1 MRNETAMHQKYQCTY
16 QKEHYAAMEM
26 TLCNQKPVSHTL
38 HLHFHAEM
46 SLEND
51 GQHSLGRPADTSKE
65 SQEKS
70 RISYTRD
77 FLLSL
82 SELDVCKKL
91 PPGFDKSI
99 LSEFEDASQDR
110 QRIPGTFSGYRR
122 NEYSS
127 SPPTR
132 GESGNYSRGIHGRW
146 DSRSSGKSD
155 RDSDTQSDW
164 DSDHGRRH
172 GNQSRQSWQG
182 LEHDGLLGS
191 GSFPR
196 PSGFTAG
203 ASAPK
208 FRANDQYHLNKSN
221 EPYHP
226 PRPYKAAPHSRRET
240 NDSFNDETF
249 GSTECT
255 NEDRTE
261 EERKRRASFE
271 SWRKEQQKAFQEKKI
286 NPERRKDD
294 FDIFELLVDSK
305 DDKGPAN
312 RIKESDEPIP
322 ASNIVSEKPS
332 LPIQNPASRPLVP
345 PGFASSSLEKN
356 FGTKTSLHSRSSQ
369 VGSSDIEG
377 SLSESKGSL
386 LFNGISNDLLA
397 KQSKQHEEETSSEQ
411 KLESKSIHLLDNNKS
426 VKAPNFS
433 SALDKFNE
441 TTSKDSH
448 IYKSSSLSEVFVAP
462 GNIGVTEFDS
472 KKLLADKMLTE
483 TSQDDST
490 SILDKIFGSAVIA
503 DGGGSTSFTEP
514 NDSNADESCS
524 LDSSHSSKFA
534 HLFLDEEKKA
544 VDDLSPRRPKHLL
557 SLIQGGE
564 KGDSHDRMVTKHVSS
579 NFPLQISELAD
590 GHVRSNLTST
600 GIVNSEQ
607 SWNINDGNNSAAVP
621 AVLTC
626 EDLEKSILSES
637 TGNDLSLPPAV
648 ERWKI
653 PDTECE
659 KQEVNVNNHASQ
671 HLLSLLQNK
680 TSTNTIVSSANHD
693 IRPSERLQSTET
705 ATADMAPCDSI
716 DTNAEN
722 ASGLGKSLTL
732 EALFGSAF
740 MKELQSV
747 GAPASVQRGSIES
760 ARVDVFESNRLPLNV
775 ADDSLLPSTDN
786 IGLNGN
792 NFEKN
797 ILPFTQRE
805 QMKSDGIE
813 GHLLGF
819 NGAPS
824 AVDSSLLRAG
834 LGSKLGGFD
843 GSAETGLPEEDSL
856 LGVSNLVE
864 LQNFIA
870 ASVKAEPLPSQETPI
885 DVAEKLAALKAVFQ
899 DEIPVL
905 GGKAPPFLPG
915 PYDMREPDIPF
926 RNQNIQ
932 ASSPHLHR
940 QLNHGGPLVHSLDLH
955 PSNVSSQMK
964 FMAPEGIIHHDAPPN
979 HQFPANMLRPVHR
992 HSSGLTG
999 LDPPIHHPILQQMQ
1013 MPGNFPP
1020 PNLQRGFPGV
1030 APPPPHSNNQMTGLL
1045 PGLNQMHGF
1054 PLGHGLRH
1062 PQPNFAGLGMP
1073 PGHDVGSGSH
1083 HPEAL
1088 QRLIEMEHWSKST
1101 QMSPFGRSQG
1111 QGIYGHELDMGF
1123 QYR

>member
-1 MRNETAMHQKYQCTY
+1 
-16 QKEHYAAMEM
+16 
-26 TLCNQKPVSHTL
+26 
-38 HLHFHAEM
+38 M
-46 SLEND
+46 SLKNEE
-51 GQHSLGRPADTSKE
+51 QPSLGPPVDASKE
-65 SQEKS
+65 FRKKY
-70 RISYTRD
+70 RISYTRE

-99 LSEFEDASQDR
+99 LSDFEDTSQDR

-132 GESGNYSRGIHGRW
+132 GESVNYSRGLHGRW

-155 RDSDTQSDW
+155 RDSDTQSDL

-172 GNQSRQSWQG
+172 GSQSRRSWQG
-182 LEHDGLLGS
+182 PEHDGLLGS

-208 FRANDQYHLNKSN
+208 FRANDQYHLNRSN

-226 PRPYKAAPHSRRET
+226 PRPYKAVPHSRRET

-249 GSTECT
+249 GSAEYTS
-255 NEDRTE
+255 EDRAE

-271 SWRKEQQKAFQEKKI
+271 SWRKEQRKASQEKKI

-294 FDIFELLVDSK
+294 FDISELLVDSK
-305 DDKGPAN
+305 DGPAN
-312 RIKESDEPIP
+312 RSMESDEPIL
-322 ASNIVSEKPS
+322 ASNIVSEKSS
-332 LPIQNPASRPLVP
+332 LPIQTPASRPLVP
-345 PGFASSSLEKN
+345 PGFASTGLEKN
-356 FGTKTSLHSRSSQ
+356 FGTKTSMHPRSSQ
-369 VGSSDIEG
+369 
-377 SLSESKGSL
+377 
-386 LFNGISNDLLA
+386 
-397 KQSKQHEEETSSEQ
+397 SKQREEETSSEQ
-411 KLESKSIHLLDNNKS
+411 RLESKNIHLLDNNKS
-426 VKAPNFS
+426 AKALNFS
-433 SALDKFNE
+433 SALDKLNE
-441 TTSKDSH
+441 TISKDSH
-448 IYKSSSLSEVFVAP
+448 IYKSSSLSEVFTP
-462 GNIGVTEFDS
+462 PENIGVTELDS

-483 TSQDDST
+483 TSQGGST
-490 SILDKIFGSAVIA
+490 SILNKIFGSAVIA
-503 DGGGSTSFTEP
+503 DGGGSTNFTEP
-514 NDSNADESCS
+514 NDSNADETWS

-534 HLFLDEEKKA
+534 HLFLDEEKKSM
-544 VDDLSPRRPKHLL
+544 DDLSPHRPKDLL
-557 SLIQGGE
+557 SLIQGSE
-564 KGDSHDRMVTKHVSS
+564 KGSSNDRMVTKHVP
-579 NFPLQISELAD
+579 FQICELGD
-590 GHVRSNLTST
+590 RHVRSILTST
-600 GIVNSEQ
+600 GVVNSEQ
-607 SWNINDGNNSAAVP
+607 SWNINDVNNSAVVP

-637 TGNDLSLPPAV
+637 TENNPSSPPV

-653 PDTECE
+653 PDAECE

-693 IRPSERLQSTET
+693 IRSSERVQATET
-705 ATADMAPCDSI
+705 PTGDMAPCHSI

-722 ASGLGKSLTL
+722 ASGSGKSLTL

-747 GAPASVQRGSIES
+747 GAPPSVQRGSIES

-786 IGLNGN
+786 IGSNRT

-797 ILPFTQRE
+797 VFPFTQIE
-805 QMKSDGIE
+805 QMKSHGIE

-819 NGAPS
+819 NGDPS
-824 AVDSSLLRAG
+824 AVDSSHLRAG

-843 GSAETGLPEEDSL
+843 GSSEIGLPKEDDL
-856 LGVSNLVE
+856 LGVSKPVE
-864 LQNFIA
+864 LQNFLTG
-870 ASVKAEPLPSQETPI
+870 SVKAKLFPSQDTSNG
-885 DVAEKLAALKAVFQ
+885 VAEKLAALKAVFQ
-899 DEIPVL
+899 DDRLVE
-905 GGKAPPFLPG
+905 GGKEGPPFLPG
-915 PYDMREPDIPF
+915 PYDMKEPDIPF
-926 RNQNIQ
+926 RNQNIH
-932 ASSPHLHR
+932 ASSPHIHP
-940 QLNHGGPLVHSLDLH
+940 QLNHGGPLFHSLDSH
-955 PSNVSSQMK
+955 PSNIGSQMK
-964 FMAPEGIIHHDAPPN
+964 FMAPQGIIHHDAPLN
-979 HQFPANMLRPVHR
+979 HQFPATMLRPVH
-992 HSSGLTG
+992 HPSSGLTG
-999 LDPPIHHPILQQMQ
+999 FDPPIHHTMLQQMQ
-1013 MPGNFPP
+1013 MPENLPP

-1030 APPPPHSNNQMTGLL
+1030 AQLPPHSNNGMTGML
-1045 PGLNQMHGF
+1045 PELNPMHGF
-1054 PLGHGLRH
+1054 PLGHGHRQH
-1062 PQPNFAGLGMP
+1062 QPNFAGPEMP

-1088 QRLIEMEHWSKST
+1088 QRLIEMELRSKSK
-1101 QMSPFGRSQG
+1101 QISPFGASGRSQG

>member
-1 MRNETAMHQKYQCTY
+1 
-16 QKEHYAAMEM
+16 
-26 TLCNQKPVSHTL
+26 
-38 HLHFHAEM
+38 M

-51 GQHSLGRPADTSKE
+51 EQHSLGRPADTSKE
-65 SQEKS
+65 SQKKS
-70 RISYTRD
+70 RISFTRD

-99 LSEFEDASQDR
+99 LSEFEDTPQDR
-110 QRIPGTFSGYRR
+110 QRIPGSFSGFRR
-122 NEYSS
+122 IEYSS

-155 RDSDTQSDW
+155 RDSDTQSDR
-164 DSDHGRRH
+164 DSDLGRRH

-182 LEHDGLLGS
+182 PEHDGLLGS

-203 ASAPK
+203 ASAPN

-249 GSTECT
+249 GSTEFT
-255 NEDRTE
+255 SEDRAE

-294 FDIFELLVDSK
+294 FDISELLVDSK
-305 DDKGPAN
+305 DDKGHAN
-312 RIKESDEPIP
+312 RSKESDEPIP
-322 ASNIVSEKPS
+322 ASNNVSEKLS
-332 LPIQNPASRPLVP
+332 RPIQIPASRPLVP

-356 FGTKTSLHSRSSQ
+356 FGTKTSMHSHSSQ
-369 VGSSDIEG
+369 VGSSEIEVK
-377 SLSESKGSL
+377 LSESKGSL

-397 KQSKQHEEETSSEQ
+397 KQSKQHEEETLIEQ
-411 KLESKSIHLLDNNKS
+411 RLESKNIHLVDNNKS
-426 VKAPNFS
+426 TKAPNFS
-433 SALDKFNE
+433 SALDKFNG
-441 TTSKDSH
+441 TISKDSH

-462 GNIGVTEFDS
+462 GNIGVTELDS
-472 KKLLADKMLTE
+472 KKLLADKMLSE
-483 TSQDDST
+483 TSQNGST
-490 SILDKIFGSAVIA
+490 SILDKIFVSSVIA
-503 DGGGSTSFTEP
+503 DGGGSTNFTEP
-514 NDSNADESCS
+514 NDRNADETCS

-534 HLFLDEEKKA
+534 HLFLDEEKKSM
-544 VDDLSPRRPKHLL
+544 DDLYPRRPKDLL

-564 KGDSHDRMVTKHVSS
+564 KGGSNDRMVTKHVAS
-579 NFPLQISELAD
+579 NFPFQISELAD

-607 SWNINDGNNSAAVP
+607 SWNINDANNSAAVP

-637 TGNDLSLPPAV
+637 TENDLSLPPAV

-653 PDTECE
+653 PDAECE

-680 TSTNTIVSSANHD
+680 TSTNTIVSSASHD
-693 IRPSERLQSTET
+693 IRPSERLQTTET
-705 ATADMAPCDSI
+705 ATVDMAPCDSI

-747 GAPASVQRGSIES
+747 GAPASVQMGSIES
-760 ARVDVFESNRLPLNV
+760 ARVDVLESNRLPLNA

-786 IGLNGN
+786 IGLNRT

-805 QMKSDGIE
+805 QMNYDIE

-824 AVDSSLLRAG
+824 AVDSSHLRAG

-843 GSAETGLPEEDSL
+843 GSVEIRLPEEDIL
-856 LGVSNLVE
+856 LGVSSPLE
-864 LQNFIA
+864 LQNFMA
-870 ASVKAEPLPSQETPI
+870 GSVKAEIFPSQETPI
-885 DVAEKLAALKAVFQ
+885 DAAEKLAALKCVFQ
-899 DEIPVL
+899 DERPVV
-905 GGKAPPFLPG
+905 GGKGPPFLPV

-940 QLNHGGPLVHSLDLH
+940 QLNHGGPLVHSLDSH
-955 PSNVSSQMK
+955 PSNISSQMK

-979 HQFPANMLRPVHR
+979 HQFSASMLRPVHR
-992 HSSGLTG
+992 HSSGLMG
-999 LDPPIHHPILQQMQ
+999 FDPPIHHPMLQQMQ
-1013 MPGNFPP
+1013 MPRNFPP

-1045 PGLNQMHGF
+1045 PELNPMHGF
-1054 PLGHGLRH
+1054 PMGHGHRQ
-1062 PQPNFAGLGMP
+1062 PQPNFAGLGIP
-1073 PGHDVGSGSH
+1073 PGHDVGGGSH

-1088 QRLIEMEHWSKST
+1088 QSLIEMELRSKST
-1101 QMSPFGRSQG
+1101 QMSPFGASGHSQG

>member
-1 MRNETAMHQKYQCTY
+1 
-16 QKEHYAAMEM
+16 
-26 TLCNQKPVSHTL
+26 
-38 HLHFHAEM
+38 M

-91 PPGFDKSI
+91 PPGFNKSI
-99 LSEFEDASQDR
+99 LSEFEDTSQDR
-110 QRIPGTFSGYRR
+110 QRIPGTFTGYRR

-255 NEDRTE
+255 SEDRTE

-332 LPIQNPASRPLVP
+332 LAVQNPASRPLVP

-369 VGSSDIEG
+369 
-377 SLSESKGSL
+377 SKP
-386 LFNGISNDLLA
+386 
-397 KQSKQHEEETSSEQ
+397 HEEETSSEQ

-433 SALDKFNE
+433 SVLDKFNE

-503 DGGGSTSFTEP
+503 DGRGSTNFTEP
-514 NDSNADESCS
+514 NDSNADETCS

-534 HLFLDEEKKA
+534 HLFLDEEKKP

-564 KGDSHDRMVTKHVSS
+564 KGGSHDRIVTKHVLS

-607 SWNINDGNNSAAVP
+607 SWNINDGDNSAAVP

-637 TGNDLSLPPAV
+637 TENDPSLPPAV

-659 KQEVNVNNHASQ
+659 KQEVNVNNHASK

-680 TSTNTIVSSANHD
+680 TGTNTIVSSANYD
-693 IRPSERLQSTET
+693 IRPSERLQTTET
-705 ATADMAPCDSI
+705 ATAEMAPCDSI
-716 DTNAEN
+716 DTNVES

-760 ARVDVFESNRLPLNV
+760 ARVDVSNRLPLNV
-775 ADDSLLPSTDN
+775 ADDSLLPSSDS
-786 IGLNGN
+786 IGLNRN

-797 ILPFTQRE
+797 VLPFTQRE
-805 QMKSDGIE
+805 QVKSDGIE

-843 GSAETGLPEEDSL
+843 GSAEIGLPEEDSL
-856 LGVSNLVE
+856 LGVSNLAE

-899 DEIPVL
+899 DERPVV

-932 ASSPHLHR
+932 ASSPHLHH

-955 PSNVSSQMK
+955 PSNISSQMK
-964 FMAPEGIIHHDAPPN
+964 FMAPEGIIHRDAPPN
-979 HQFPANMLRPVHR
+979 HQFPASMLCPVHR

-999 LDPPIHHPILQQMQ
+999 LDPSIHRPMLQQIQ

-1020 PNLQRGFPGV
+1020 PNLQRGFSGA

-1045 PGLNQMHGF
+1045 PELSQMHGF

-1062 PQPNFAGLGMP
+1062 PQPNFPGLGMP
-1073 PGHDVGSGSH
+1073 PGHDIGSGSH

-1088 QRLIEMEHWSKST
+1088 QRLIEMEHRSRST

-1111 QGIYGHELDMGF
+1111 QGIDMGF